1 MRTKS
6 YRSRGGEAKAGI
18 LLIPVVMMLCLVV
31 SCQKG
36 GMKVTDIHDENK
48 TFTRERSTPEQGV
61 IGHWME
67 EVQHTHIKRH
77 LYVSSDLLF
86 YVEYF
91 EMPYQ
96 IIDSDMPNRTIK
108 VNSGIRA
115 GGQDR
120 TFIFSKD
127 MKTMTQL
134 SWLNET
140 PLVKKFTYVDSNTLP
155 VSTPLAVGNLYRTE
169 DGLVVHYMG
178 KGKFEAMK

>member
-1 MRTKS
+1 MRAKCC
-6 YRSRGGEAKAGI
+6 RLKVGETNTVI
-18 LLIPVVMMLCLVV
+18 LLIPIVMMLCLVV

-36 GMKVTDIHDENK
+36 GLKVTDIHDENK
-48 TFTRERSTPEQGV
+48 TFTRDRSTPEQGL

-77 LYVSSDLLF
+77 LYVSSDSLF

-91 EMPYQ
+91 EMPYE
-96 IIDSDMPNRTIK
+96 ILDSDMPNKTIK
-108 VNSGIRA
+108 VNSGIKA
-115 GGQDR
+115 GGPDK

-155 VSTPLAVGNLYRTE
+155 VNTLLAVGNLYRTE
-169 DGLVVHYMG
+169 DGLVVHYVG
-178 KGKFEAMK
+178 KGKFETMK